1 MIIKELIL
9 KNFRCFGPDE
19 ETIEFDNLT
28 TIIGANSSG
37 KSAILGALLKL
48 FGRNGEERDLKRSDF
63 HVPMGKKPEEID
75 ENGLYIE
82 AIK

>member
-63 HVPMGKKPEEID
+63 HVPMGKKPDEID
-75 ENGLYIE
+75 E
-82 AIK
+82 K